1 MFQNASVPLM
11 QDAQGFLQIAI
22 ADSHKHSEIRVPL
35 DHAEKRA
42 RTDVLTEP
50 PNRLAFEDF
59 FCNAQMAA
67 VENGRPLS
75 VLLID
80 VDHFKRFNDNFGHGV
95 GDQVFRLIAKVLRE
109 RVRDQDLSRAL
120 WRRGAYCD
128 LSRLGF
134 ENLRGSRRIY
144 SQIDF

>member
-67 VENGRPLS
+67 VENRRPLS

-80 VDHFKRFNDNFGHGV
+80 VDHFKRLGLQEV
-95 GDQVFRLIAKVLRE
+95 VWVFLATSEGWKHACEHLE
-109 RVRDQDLSRAL
+109 P
-120 WRRGAYCD
+120 
-128 LSRLGF
+128 
-134 ENLRGSRRIY
+134 
-144 SQIDF
+144 QIFLVA